1 MWPEPATPR
10 LGRLGSGHRVR
21 PGTKRSPREER
32 APLGV
37 PRRLANALPLSIFVQ
52 RPRFLAKFFQH
63 KDQHLGTAPDA
74 RRGAGFSQADV
85 SAVDE
90 LGGVV
95 GEGEGRRHPRQAN
108 FGGDADC
115 NLWARCSSPTPERD
129 QPRQAVLLV
138 SIDRPKETG
147 SRGGSLSSF
156 IGALAR
162 SPSPAGVAP
171 LSTAADT
178 ALTLPGPSGC

>member
-1 MWPEPATPR
+1 MEESNRGNQKENVEEKYGALPA
-10 LGRLGSGHRVR
+10 LGRLGSEHRVR

-52 RPRFLAKFFQH
+52 RPRCLAKFSQH
-63 KDQHLGTAPDA
+63 KDQHLETAPGA

-95 GEGEGRRHPRQAN
+95 GDAPIRRGQRGRSVPQRGTGPP
-108 FGGDADC
+108 GTTK
-115 NLWARCSSPTPERD
+115 L
-129 QPRQAVLLV
+129 
-138 SIDRPKETG
+138 ETIKYVIH
-147 SRGGSLSSF
+147 R
-156 IGALAR
+156 R
-162 SPSPAGVAP
+162 W
-171 LSTAADT
+171 
-178 ALTLPGPSGC
+178 